1 MAPRMFRVLWTAL
14 LGYERLSSI
23 ELDIVVLALQTWI
36 VEVLKSNLG

>member
-1 MAPRMFRVLWTAL
+1 MFRVLWRAF
-14 LGYERLSSI
+14 LGHERLSSI